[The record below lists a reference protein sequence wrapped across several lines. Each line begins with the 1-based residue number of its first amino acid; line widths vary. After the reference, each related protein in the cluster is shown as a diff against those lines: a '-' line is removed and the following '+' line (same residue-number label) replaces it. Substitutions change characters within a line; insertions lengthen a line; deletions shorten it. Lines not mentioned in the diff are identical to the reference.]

1 MSSITYE
8 NSGVDANKADQ
19 IIDSF
24 SEFLKSRPR
33 DPRLLSGIGPYA
45 SCFSLKETLSTFKD
59 PLLVSCCDGVGTKA
73 KLALDWNQIDRLGE
87 DLVAMNVN
95 DLLCVGATPL
105 VFLDYYACGKL
116 EKTQLLTLLKS
127 IQIGCEMAGCSLSGG
142 ETAEMPGLYLDRD
155 FDLAGFSVGLVDRKD
170 VLGES
175 KVQPGNCLIG
185 IESSGLHSNG
195 YSLVRKLVDKEK
207 LSPNKAPHFS
217 KETWAEIL
225 LKPTFIY
232 TKFLKNHLSQLT
244 GLAHIT
250 GGGITGNLP
259 RILPRGSEARV
270 KTAAIFFPELF
281 QWIKEAAGLS
291 QEQMFETFNCGVGM
305 VAACP
310 PDYVDTLL
318 LSLTENGLKAQLLG
332 TVEKASQASPR
343 NSNLDEPQ
351 VVWH

>member
-8 NSGVDANKADQ
+8 NSGVNASKADQ

-24 SEFLKSRPR
+24 ADFLKSRPK

-45 SCFSLKETLSTFKD
+45 SCFSLKDTLACFED

-73 KLALDWNQIDRLGE
+73 KLALDWNRIDRLGE

-105 VFLDYYACGKL
+105 IFLDYYACGKL
-116 EKTQLLTLLKS
+116 EHPQLLTLLKS
-127 IQIGCEMAGCSLSGG
+127 IQIGCEMADCSLAGG

-155 FDLAGFSVGLVDRKD
+155 FDLAGFSVGLVDRKN

-175 KVQPGNCLIG
+175 KVKPGNCLIG

-195 YSLVRKLVDKEK
+195 YSLIRKLVEKENI
-207 LSPNKAPHFS
+207 SPNQRPNFS
-217 KETWAEIL
+217 NETWAEIL
-225 LKPTFIY
+225 LKPTSIY
-232 TKFLKNHLSQLT
+232 TKNLKNHLPHIT

-259 RILPRGSEARV
+259 RILPKGTEARL
-270 KTAAIFFPELF
+270 KETSLFFPELF
-281 QWIKEAAGLS
+281 KWIQKTAGLS
-291 QEQMFETFNCGVGM
+291 REQMLETFNCGVGM
-305 VAACP
+305 VVACSP
-310 PDYVDTLL
+310 EYVDTLL
-318 LSLTENGLKAQLLG
+318 FSLKEIGLKSQLIG
-332 TVEKASQASPR
+332 TVEKTSKGST
-343 NSNLDEPQ
+343 SSEPQ
-351 VVWH
+351 VIWH